1 MLPKCCKINWLPQ
14 QCPLG
19 YHKTYVSFVIS
30 IHETIIYERL
40 MKISLE
46 VAEIF
51 GRICRFL
58 PSCPK
63 RCSCYSRYLWGCRP
77 NVTKI
82 VYNVEKFILFNI
94 LKSELQ
100 YCNPFWTGSATKET
114 GPQKMPIFRL
124 YVVAMA
130 KALEESK
137 NRSRVV
143 ILKLYTVHAHI
154 GVAISHPVS
163 E

>member
-82 VYNVEKFILFNI
+82 VYNVEKFILFH
-94 LKSELQ
+94 
-100 YCNPFWTGSATKET
+100 
-114 GPQKMPIFRL
+114 
-124 YVVAMA
+124 
-130 KALEESK
+130 
-137 NRSRVV
+137 
-143 ILKLYTVHAHI
+143 ILKLQLRYWNNFEMEARQRRLVRKKCRFFDFMWLPWQRPLRNQKI
-154 GVAISHPVS
+154 GPEWSYS
-163 E
+163 NCTLFMRTLG